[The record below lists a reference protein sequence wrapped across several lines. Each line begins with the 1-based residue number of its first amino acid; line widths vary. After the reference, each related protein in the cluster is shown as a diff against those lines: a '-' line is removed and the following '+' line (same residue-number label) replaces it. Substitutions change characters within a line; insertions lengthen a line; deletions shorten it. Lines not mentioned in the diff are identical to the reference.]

1 MEALHSNLDEHK
13 KKFPNLK
20 MQLPGTCCCTFL
32 LTTRLAVVLFLHF
45 SATSVV
51 ASSLV
56 AHIFSPLPSLPSG
69 GAANMRNSRQFE
81 LTVKALGRTLSGV
94 LFGNGTCKLSQVAI
108 QPSIPNVKPIFTE
121 LQRLINEISS
131 AGPDKCIEGA
141 SRFEFK
147 EVNISLLKQQ
157 FPLPFTVKYSRVEE
171 LLALRQHYFTDVSPN
186 RPQTGQGVRFKLT
199 SQLSLLLN
207 VRGTVGA
214 QIYYGGMIQV
224 DGSKNCSVEEHEV
237 VCKWIRQFFM
247 IHRQEIELQME
258 DEADGSK
265 RKRMRPPKSK

>member
-1 MEALHSNLDEHK
+1 VDVYLLFFLLHSCFATIIEH
-13 KKFPNLK
+13 PSALLSAS
-20 MQLPGTCCCTFL
+20 LPY
-32 LTTRLAVVLFLHF
+32 
-45 SATSVV
+45 S
-51 ASSLV
+51 SSL
-56 AHIFSPLPSLPSG
+56 AG
-69 GAANMRNSRQFE
+69 GAANMRNSRQFQ
-81 LTVKALGRTLSGV
+81 LTVRGRTLSGV

-131 AGPDKCIEGA
+131 AGPLPCIHGA

-171 LLALRQHYFTDVSPN
+171 LLALRPLYFTDVSPN

-199 SQLSLLLN
+199 SQLSSMLQI
-207 VRGTVGA
+207 RGTVGA
-214 QIYYGGMIQV
+214 QIYYGGTVQV
-224 DGSKNCSVEEHEV
+224 DGSKNCSVDEHEI

-247 IHRQEIELQME
+247 LHRDEIELQSE
-258 DEADGSK
+258 DVADGSK
-265 RKRMRPPKSK
+265 RKRARPPKDK